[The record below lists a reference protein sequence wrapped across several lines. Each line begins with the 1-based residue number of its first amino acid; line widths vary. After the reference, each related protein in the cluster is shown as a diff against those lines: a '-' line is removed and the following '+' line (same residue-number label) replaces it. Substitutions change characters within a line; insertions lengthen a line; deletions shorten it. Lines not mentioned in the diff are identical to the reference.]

1 MRTIVV
7 LFVLFVFFS
16 ACSEMYT
23 PEHIY
28 RRHTPQHIY
37 QRHTPEHISKK
48 HTPAHIYQRPSDDLS
63 MDTTIGV
70 FRFSPPEYAPGSG
83 YAAAAMFYREL
94 LERGFKSVTAE
105 FDVHDI
111 RLDNIMEIAEKKNY
125 ELIITGQITYYIS
138 GNELQE
144 SRVDEQIKVIDVS
157 TRETIWYAEAAEIG
171 KPVYASDYIFFS
183 TTGRNPPSPTVLM
196 RRNARKFCNMFLT
209 ASKEQESL
217 PKDMRLVNDG
227 YNYMVT
233 KKYEKAKS
241 LFEKA
246 LNINPDN
253 AYALLNLGLVHEKQG
268 NTEKAIKLY
277 QKIIALYQGDINKAS
292 NGRIKIEQSLVDLTT
307 ERLLKNLG
315 K

>member
-7 LFVLFVFFS
+7 LFVLFVLFS
-16 ACSEMYT
+16 ACSE
-23 PEHIY
+23 
-28 RRHTPQHIY
+28 RRI
-37 QRHTPEHISKK
+37 
-48 HTPAHIYQRPSDDLS
+48 PAHIYQRPSDDLS

-70 FRFSPPEYAPGSG
+70 FRFLPPEYAPGSG

-183 TTGRNPPSPTVLM
+183 TVGRPPPSPTVLM

-209 ASKEQESL
+209 TSKEQEFL

-227 YNYMVT
+227 YNCMVT

-292 NGRIKIEQSLVDLTT
+292 NGRIKIEQSLVALTT

>member
-7 LFVLFVFFS
+7 LFVLFVLFS

-28 RRHTPQHIY
+28 QRHPLEHIS

-48 HTPAHIYQRPSDDLS
+48 RIPAHIYKRPSDDLS
-63 MDTTIGV
+63 MDTAIGV
-70 FRFSPPEYAPGSG
+70 FRFLPPEYAPGTG

-111 RLDNIMEIAEKKNY
+111 RLDNIMGIAERKNY

-138 GNELQE
+138 GNDLQE

-157 TRETIWYAEAAEIG
+157 TRETIWYAEAVEIG

-183 TTGRNPPSPTVLM
+183 TAGRTPPSPTVLM

-209 ASKEQESL
+209 TSKKQKSL

-277 QKIIALYQGDINKAS
+277 QKILALYQGDINKAS
-292 NGRIKIEQSLVDLTT
+292 NGRIKIEQSLVDLTK
-307 ERLLKNLG
+307 ERLLKGLG
-315 K
+315 E

>member
-1 MRTIVV
+1 
-7 LFVLFVFFS
+7 
-16 ACSEMYT
+16 MYT

-28 RRHTPQHIY
+28 QRHPLEHIS
-37 QRHTPEHISKK
+37 QRHTQEYISKK
-48 HTPAHIYQRPSDDLS
+48 HTPAHIYKRPSDDLS
-63 MDTTIGV
+63 MDTVIGV
-70 FRFSPPEYAPGSG
+70 FRFLPPEYAPGSG
-83 YAAAAMFYREL
+83 YAAAAIFYREL

-157 TRETIWYAEAAEIG
+157 TRETIWYAEAVEIG

-196 RRNARKFCNMFLT
+196 RRNARKFSNMFLT
-209 ASKEQESL
+209 TSKEQKSL

-253 AYALLNLGLVHEKQG
+253 AYALLNLGFVHEKQG
-268 NTEKAIKLY
+268 NTEQAIKLY
-277 QKIIALYQGDINKAS
+277 QKIIALYQEDINKAS
-292 NGRIKIEQSLVDLTT
+292 NGRIKIEQSLLNLTK
-307 ERLLKNLG
+307 ERLLKGLG
-315 K
+315 E

>member
-28 RRHTPQHIY
+28 
-37 QRHTPEHISKK
+37 QRHTLEHISQRHTQEHISKK
-48 HTPAHIYQRPSDDLS
+48 HTPEHIYKRPSDDLS

-70 FRFSPPEYAPGSG
+70 FRFLPPEYAPGSG

-196 RRNARKFCNMFLT
+196 RRNARKFCNMFIT
-209 ASKEQESL
+209 TSKE
-217 PKDMRLVNDG
+217 
-227 YNYMVT
+227 
-233 KKYEKAKS
+233 
-241 LFEKA
+241 
-246 LNINPDN
+246 
-253 AYALLNLGLVHEKQG
+253 
-268 NTEKAIKLY
+268 
-277 QKIIALYQGDINKAS
+277 
-292 NGRIKIEQSLVDLTT
+292 
-307 ERLLKNLG
+307 
-315 K
+315 

>member
-23 PEHIY
+23 L
-28 RRHTPQHIY
+28 
-37 QRHTPEHISKK
+37 EHISKK
-48 HTPAHIYQRPSDDLS
+48 HTPAHIYKRSSDDLS

-138 GNELQE
+138 GNDLQE

-157 TRETIWYAEAAEIG
+157 TRETIWYAEAVEIG

-183 TTGRNPPSPTVLM
+183 TAGRTPPSPTVLM

-209 ASKEQESL
+209 TSKKQKSL

-253 AYALLNLGLVHEKQG
+253 AYALLNLGFVHEKQG
-268 NTEKAIKLY
+268 NKEEAIKLY

-292 NGRIKIEQSLVDLTT
+292 NGRIKIEQSLVALTT

>member
-28 RRHTPQHIY
+28 
-37 QRHTPEHISKK
+37 QRHPLEHISQRHIQEHISKK
-48 HTPAHIYQRPSDDLS
+48 HTPAHIYKRPSDDLS
-63 MDTTIGV
+63 MDTAIGV
-70 FRFSPPEYAPGSG
+70 FRFLPPEYAPGSG

-171 KPVYASDYIFFS
+171 KPVYASDYIFFFHD
-183 TTGRNPPSPTVLM
+183 RKESP
-196 RRNARKFCNMFLT
+196 LT
-209 ASKEQESL
+209 NGADAQECQEIL
-217 PKDMRLVNDG
+217 
-227 YNYMVT
+227 
-233 KKYEKAKS
+233 
-241 LFEKA
+241 
-246 LNINPDN
+246 
-253 AYALLNLGLVHEKQG
+253 
-268 NTEKAIKLY
+268 
-277 QKIIALYQGDINKAS
+277 
-292 NGRIKIEQSLVDLTT
+292 
-307 ERLLKNLG
+307 
-315 K
+315 